1 MSTQERNFRILRG
14 GGPSGTP
21 VEFKNYSL
29 ELNEHA
35 TVLDAL
41 EWIRVEQA
49 PDLMYR
55 HSCHHGSCG
64 TCGMT
69 VNGKPKLACLT
80 KVEDLAAGDIKLEP
94 LVGMEPLGDLAV
106 SPVSLMSAYPAD
118 SGYIRESEVNKD
130 AARPEAVE
138 RFERFENCIE
148 CGLCMAACPV
158 EDEFQGPAVLAALNR
173 ELAKTPERRAEI
185 LHAAGRP
192 DGVYRCERALE
203 CSRVCPTAVYPAKH
217 IMELR
222 KELEKESGA
231 E

>member
-1 MSTQERNFRILRG
+1 MSAQRRTFRIMRG
-14 GGPSGTP
+14 GGPAGSPAALQT
-21 VEFKNYSL
+21 YSL

-64 TCGMT
+64 TCGMMI
-69 VNGKPKLACLT
+69 NGKPKLACLT
-80 KVEDLAAGDIKLEP
+80 KVDNLASNDIKLEP
-94 LVGMEPLGDLAV
+94 LVGMEPLGDLVV
-106 SPVSLMSAYPAD
+106 SPVALMSAYPD
-118 SGYIRESEVNKD
+118 NSGYIRESEVNND
-130 AARPEAVE
+130 APRPQALSQ
-138 RFERFENCIE
+138 FERFENCIE

-158 EDEFQGPAVLAALNR
+158 DEEFQGPAVLAALNR

-192 DGVYRCERALE
+192 DGVYRCARALE

-222 KELEKESGA
+222 KELEKESSA
-231 E
+231 K